1 MCRLLVFFFAEAS
14 YGGKVTPKLLLTGKQ
29 PVDPSFG
36 DTVHVAEWV
45 RRRVQQNGGRMSEFV
60 LDAGLLRSTNLVDG
74 DEMLRVQKI
83 ALLCTTGN
91 PADRPTMKAVVEMLR
106 KLPLA
111 REQLCDSP
119 DAER

>member
-60 LDAGLLRSTNLVDG
+60 LDAGLLRSTNLVDR
-74 DEMLRVQKI
+74 DEMLRVRKI
-83 ALLCTTGN
+83 ALLCTTEN
-91 PADRPTMKAVVEMLR
+91 PADRPTMKAVV
-106 KLPLA
+106 
-111 REQLCDSP
+111 
-119 DAER
+119 